1 VLVRAVQE
9 DYGVSERHAC
19 GLIQLQR
26 STFRYRSCGRDDTV
40 LRMRIKELA
49 KTYIRYGYK
58 RIHTMLVREG
68 FAVNHK
74 RVYRIYCEEELGLRT
89 KRKKKRVSH
98 ARVPLPTASTVNER
112 WTMDFVADRLEDG
125 RRFRALTV
133 LDMYTRESL
142 AIVPGF
148 SLTGEHVVAYL
159 ERIRKERGAPR
170 SIQVD
175 NGSEFYSKAMDGWAY
190 RHGIQI
196 EFIRPGKPTDNGHIE
211 SFNGK
216 LRDECLNL
224 NLFFSLSDAQ
234 RTLEAWRRTYNEI
247 RPHRSLGGIPPSEYA
262 KAINENRGAP
272 TPISSNA

>member
-1 VLVRAVQE
+1 MAQFVQGE
-9 DYGVSERHAC
+9 YGVSERHSC
-19 GLIQLQR
+19 RLIGLVR
-26 STFRYRSCGRDDTV
+26 STMRYRAHGRDDSA
-40 LRMRIKELA
+40 LRLRIKELA
-49 KTYIRYGYK
+49 KTYVRYGYK
-58 RIHTMLVREG
+58 RIHTLLLREG
-68 FAVNHK
+68 WRVNHK
-74 RVYRIYCEEELGLRT
+74 RVYRIYLEEELSLRT
-89 KRKKKRVSH
+89 KKKKKRASH
-98 ARVPLPTASTVNER
+98 ARVPLPMPSGMNER

-142 AIVPGF
+142 AVVPGF
-148 SLTGEHVVAYL
+148 SLTGEHVVTYL

-175 NGSEFYSKAMDGWAY
+175 NGSEFYSRAMDTWAY

-216 LRDECLNL
+216 LRDECLNV

-234 RTLEAWRRTYNEI
+234 NKLEQWRKNYNEI
-247 RPHRSLGGIPPSEYA
+247 RPHSALGGMPPSEYA
-262 KAINENRGAP
+262 KALTEKAEPP
-272 TPISSNA
+272 TLIISTA

>member
-1 VLVRAVQE
+1 M
-9 DYGVSERHAC
+9 
-19 GLIQLQR
+19 
-26 STFRYRSCGRDDTV
+26 RYRAHGRDDSA

-49 KTYIRYGYK
+49 KTYVRYGYK
-58 RIHTMLVREG
+58 RIHTLLVREG
-68 FAVNHK
+68 WQVNHK
-74 RVYRIYCEEELGLRT
+74 RVYRIYLEEELSLRT
-89 KRKKKRVSH
+89 KKKKKRASH
-98 ARVPLPTASTVNER
+98 ARVPLPMPSSMNER

-142 AIVPGF
+142 AVVPGF

-175 NGSEFYSKAMDGWAY
+175 NGSEFYSRAMDAWAY

-216 LRDECLNL
+216 LRDECLNV

-234 RTLEAWRRTYNEI
+234 NKLEQWRKNYNEI
-247 RPHRSLGGIPPSEYA
+247 RPHSSLGGMPPSEYA
-262 KAINENRGAP
+262 KALTEKAERP
-272 TPISSNA
+272 TLILSTA